1 MRPAGLFLRDQ
12 GSPGSFLRRK
22 GGAAMAYYQYC
33 MVQFRE
39 KGTAYAYLTGG
50 VPLEAGAFVIVPVG
64 RYGAKRLGR
73 VTEVFICTEQDA
85 PYPPERTKFVL
96 RRAAETAFPE
106 RDAPS
111 KRVSQRDALQ
121 ESAPQAAQKN
131 APPGPLDASAR
142 KRPAASVGP
151 AATPGIEQSAQA
163 CDCQRAEDLA
173 VRAQGAGA
181 VGRTEQAVSEQAVPE
196 EAPQL
201 DRAQAAK
208 PRDLPGVILDTLPGP
223 ILDTLPGPIL
233 DTLPQPIR
241 LKEPAWKT
249 AASSLSKAAPRAVA
263 QEASGSPQDAG
274 EKAAVPNGAGTPKG
288 WRRWLLL
295 AATLG
300 VFLFVL
306 LRPAPEPKHAEDHE
320 LFARWE
326 AEWEAEQQ
334 AKKAEIQAMRDAG
347 LPYVGMP
354 ESEIGTTP
362 VLGSYGVVQH
372 LLNHN
377 TGWEG
382 RLKRTRYLWFTT
394 GRELIFTAVCLNGY
408 VSEVQEE
415 SGYWQDHTL
424 LVPVVK
430 PDTHATYYY
439 NDDDDDS
446 GSLRDEYDSPEDL
459 YEENPDDYEDLDDA
473 WDAWEND

>member
-39 KGTAYAYLTGG
+39 KGAAYAYLTGG
-50 VPLEAGAFVIVPVG
+50 VPLEVGAFVIVPVG
-64 RYGAKRLGR
+64 RYGAEKLGR
-73 VTEVFICTEQDA
+73 VTEVFVCTEQDA

-96 RRAAETAFPE
+96 RRAAETAFPK
-106 RDAPS
+106 RDATS
-111 KRVSQRDALQ
+111 KRVPQKDALQ

-131 APPGPLDASAR
+131 APLGSLEASAR

-151 AATPGIEQSAQA
+151 AETPGIEQSAQA
-163 CDCQRAEDLA
+163 CDRQRAADLA
-173 VRAQGAGA
+173 VRTQGAGA
-181 VGRTEQAVSEQAVPE
+181 VGRTEQAASEQAATE
-196 EAPQL
+196 KAPQL

-208 PRDLPGVILDTLPGP
+208 PRDLPE
-223 ILDTLPGPIL
+223 PIL
-233 DTLPQPIR
+233 DTLPQPVR
-241 LKEPAWKT
+241 LKEPAGN
-249 AASSLSKAAPRAVA
+249 AAAFRPSKAVAPRAA
-263 QEASGSPQDAG
+263 ASGSSRGAG
-274 EKAAVPNGAGTPKG
+274 AEAAAPNGARAPKKR
-288 WRRWLLL
+288 WQRWLLL
-295 AATLG
+295 AAALG

-306 LRPAPEPKHAEDHE
+306 LRPDPETKPAVDPDWA
-320 LFARWE
+320 ARWE
-326 AEWEAEQQ
+326 AEQEAEQR
-334 AKKAEIQAMRDAG
+334 AKEAEIQAMRDAG

-394 GRELIFTAVCLNGY
+394 GRELIFTAICLNGY

-430 PDTHATYYY
+430 PDAYPTYYY
-439 NDDDDDS
+439 SDDDDDS

>member
-1 MRPAGLFLRDQ
+1 
-12 GSPGSFLRRK
+12 
-22 GGAAMAYYQYC
+22 MAYYQYC

-39 KGTAYAYLTGG
+39 KGAAYAYLTGG

-64 RYGAKRLGR
+64 RYGAEKLGR

-96 RRAAETAFPE
+96 RRAAETNVP
-106 RDAPS
+106 P
-111 KRVSQRDALQ
+111 KRVPQRDALQ
-121 ESAPQAAQKN
+121 ENAPQETQSN
-131 APPGPLDASAR
+131 APPGPAEE
-142 KRPAASVGP
+142 PAASGRDALGAV
-151 AATPGIEQSAQA
+151 AQA
-163 CDCQRAEDLA
+163 A
-173 VRAQGAGA
+173 
-181 VGRTEQAVSEQAVPE
+181 PE

-208 PRDLPGVILDTLPGP
+208 PRDLPGV

-274 EKAAVPNGAGTPKG
+274 EKAAVPNGAGTPKR

-300 VFLFVL
+300 AFLFVL

-415 SGYWQDHTL
+415 SGYWQAHTL

-439 NDDDDDS
+439 NDDDDS

>member
-39 KGTAYAYLTGG
+39 KGAAYAYLTGG
-50 VPLEAGAFVIVPVG
+50 VPLEAGAFVVVPVG
-64 RYGAKRLGR
+64 RFGAKRLGR

-106 RDAPS
+106 RDVPS
-111 KRVSQRDALQ
+111 KRVPQKGVLQ

-131 APPGPLDASAR
+131 APLGSLEASAR

-163 CDCQRAEDLA
+163 CDRQRAADLA
-173 VRAQGAGA
+173 VRTQGAGA
-181 VGRTEQAVSEQAVPE
+181 VGRTEQAASEQAAPE

-208 PRDLPGVILDTLPGP
+208 PQD
-223 ILDTLPGPIL
+223 LPGPIL

-274 EKAAVPNGAGTPKG
+274 EKAAVPNGAGKPKR
-288 WRRWLLL
+288 WQRWLLL

-300 VFLFVL
+300 AFLFVL
-306 LRPAPEPKHAEDHE
+306 LRPAPESKHAEDHE

-415 SGYWQDHTL
+415 SGYWRDHTL

-430 PDTHATYYY
+430 PDTHATFYY

>member
-1 MRPAGLFLRDQ
+1 MRPAGLLLRDQ
-12 GSPGSFLRRK
+12 GSPGSFLRQK

-111 KRVSQRDALQ
+111 KRMSQKGVLQ
-121 ESAPQAAQKN
+121 ESAPQVAQKN
-131 APPGPLDASAR
+131 APL
-142 KRPAASVGP
+142 RPAAEP
-151 AATPGIEQSAQA
+151 AASGRDALGAVAQA
-163 CDCQRAEDLA
+163 A
-173 VRAQGAGA
+173 
-181 VGRTEQAVSEQAVPE
+181 PE

-201 DRAQAAK
+201 DQAQAAK
-208 PRDLPGVILDTLPGP
+208 PRDLPGP

-274 EKAAVPNGAGTPKG
+274 EKAAVPNGAGTPKR

-300 VFLFVL
+300 AFLFVL
-306 LRPAPEPKHAEDHE
+306 LRPAPESKHAEDHE

>member
-39 KGTAYAYLTGG
+39 KGAAYAYLTGG

-64 RYGAKRLGR
+64 RYGAEKLGR
-73 VTEVFICTEQDA
+73 VTEVFVCAEQDA

-96 RRAAETAFPE
+96 RRAAETAFPQ
-106 RDAPS
+106 RNVPP
-111 KRVSQRDALQ
+111 KRVPQRDALQ
-121 ESAPQAAQKN
+121 ENAPQETQSN
-131 APPGPLDASAR
+131 APPGPAEE
-142 KRPAASVGP
+142 PAASGRD
-151 AATPGIEQSAQA
+151 A
-163 CDCQRAEDLA
+163 L
-173 VRAQGAGA
+173 GA
-181 VGRTEQAVSEQAVPE
+181 VAQAVPE

-263 QEASGSPQDAG
+263 QDASGSPQDAG
-274 EKAAVPNGAGTPKG
+274 EKAAVPNGAGKPKR
-288 WRRWLLL
+288 WQRWLLL

-300 VFLFVL
+300 AFLFVL
-306 LRPAPEPKHAEDHE
+306 LRPAPESKHAEDHE

-394 GRELIFTAVCLNGY
+394 GRECIFTAICLNGY

>member
-1 MRPAGLFLRDQ
+1 M
-12 GSPGSFLRRK
+12 
-22 GGAAMAYYQYC
+22 
-33 MVQFRE
+33 
-39 KGTAYAYLTGG
+39 
-50 VPLEAGAFVIVPVG
+50 GAFVIVPVG
-64 RYGAKRLGR
+64 RYGAEKLGR
-73 VTEVFICTEQDA
+73 VTEVFVCTEQDA
-85 PYPPERTKFVL
+85 PYPPGRTKFVL

-106 RDAPS
+106 RDVPS
-111 KRVSQRDALQ
+111 KRVPQKGVLQ

-131 APPGPLDASAR
+131 APLGSLEASAR

-151 AATPGIEQSAQA
+151 AETPGIEQSAQA
-163 CDCQRAEDLA
+163 CDRQRAADLA
-173 VRAQGAGA
+173 VRTQGAGA
-181 VGRTEQAVSEQAVPE
+181 VGRTEQAASEQAAPE

-208 PRDLPGVILDTLPGP
+208 PRDLPE
-223 ILDTLPGPIL
+223 PIL
-233 DTLPQPIR
+233 DTLPQPVR
-241 LKEPAWKT
+241 LKEPAGN
-249 AASSLSKAAPRAVA
+249 AAAFRPSKAVAPRAA
-263 QEASGSPQDAG
+263 ASGSSRGAG
-274 EKAAVPNGAGTPKG
+274 AEAAAPNGARAPKKR
-288 WRRWLLL
+288 WQRWLLL
-295 AATLG
+295 AAALG

-306 LRPAPEPKHAEDHE
+306 LLPDPETKPAVDPDWA
-320 LFARWE
+320 ARWE
-326 AEWEAEQQ
+326 AEQEAEQR
-334 AKKAEIQAMRDAG
+334 AKEA
-347 LPYVGMP
+347 
-354 ESEIGTTP
+354 EIGTTP

-415 SGYWQDHTL
+415 SGYWRDHTL

-430 PDTHATYYY
+430 PDAYPTYYY
-439 NDDDDDS
+439 SDDDDDS

>member
-1 MRPAGLFLRDQ
+1 
-12 GSPGSFLRRK
+12 
-22 GGAAMAYYQYC
+22 MAYYQYC

-50 VPLEAGAFVIVPVG
+50 VPLEAGAFVIAPVG

-111 KRVSQRDALQ
+111 KRVSQKEVLQ

-151 AATPGIEQSAQA
+151 AATPDIEQSAQA
-163 CDCQRAEDLA
+163 CDCQRAEDLE

-181 VGRTEQAVSEQAVPE
+181 VGRTEQTVSEQAAPE

-201 DRAQAAK
+201 DRVQAAK
-208 PRDLPGVILDTLPGP
+208 PRDLPGV

-306 LRPAPEPKHAEDHE
+306 LRPAPESKHAEDHE

-394 GRELIFTAVCLNGY
+394 GRELIFTAICLNGY

-439 NDDDDDS
+439 DDDDS
-446 GSLRDEYDSPEDL
+446 SSLRDEYDSPEDL

>member
-1 MRPAGLFLRDQ
+1 
-12 GSPGSFLRRK
+12 
-22 GGAAMAYYQYC
+22 MAYYQYC

-39 KGTAYAYLTGG
+39 KGAAYAYLTGG
-50 VPLEAGAFVIVPVG
+50 VPLEAGAFVVVPVG
-64 RYGAKRLGR
+64 RFGAKRLGR

-96 RRAAETAFPE
+96 HRAAETAFPQ
-106 RDAPS
+106 RNVPP
-111 KRVSQRDALQ
+111 KRVPQRDALQ
-121 ESAPQAAQKN
+121 ENAPQAAQSN
-131 APPGPLDASAR
+131 APPGPAEE
-142 KRPAASVGP
+142 PAASGRDALGAV
-151 AATPGIEQSAQA
+151 AQA
-163 CDCQRAEDLA
+163 A
-173 VRAQGAGA
+173 
-181 VGRTEQAVSEQAVPE
+181 PE

-208 PRDLPGVILDTLPGP
+208 PQD
-223 ILDTLPGPIL
+223 LPGPIL

-274 EKAAVPNGAGTPKG
+274 EKAAVPNGAGKPKR
-288 WRRWLLL
+288 WQRWLLL

-300 VFLFVL
+300 AFLFVL
-306 LRPAPEPKHAEDHE
+306 LRPAPESKHAEDHE

-415 SGYWQDHTL
+415 SGYWQAHTL

-439 NDDDDDS
+439 NDDDDS

>member
-50 VPLEAGAFVIVPVG
+50 VPLEAGAFVVVPVG
-64 RYGAKRLGR
+64 RFGAKRLGR

-96 RRAAETAFPE
+96 RRAAETAFPQ
-106 RDAPS
+106 RNVPP
-111 KRVSQRDALQ
+111 KRVPQRDALQ
-121 ESAPQAAQKN
+121 ENAPQAAQSN
-131 APPGPLDASAR
+131 APPGPAEE
-142 KRPAASVGP
+142 PAASGRDALGAV
-151 AATPGIEQSAQA
+151 AQA
-163 CDCQRAEDLA
+163 A
-173 VRAQGAGA
+173 
-181 VGRTEQAVSEQAVPE
+181 SE

-208 PRDLPGVILDTLPGP
+208 PRDLPGV

-274 EKAAVPNGAGTPKG
+274 EKAAVPNGAGTPKR
-288 WRRWLLL
+288 WQRWLLL

-300 VFLFVL
+300 AFLFVL
-306 LRPAPEPKHAEDHE
+306 LRPAPESKHAEDHE

-415 SGYWQDHTL
+415 SGYWRDHTL

>member
-1 MRPAGLFLRDQ
+1 
-12 GSPGSFLRRK
+12 
-22 GGAAMAYYQYC
+22 MAYYQYC
-33 MVQFRE
+33 MVQFHE

-50 VPLEAGAFVIVPVG
+50 VPLETGAFVIVPVG

-111 KRVSQRDALQ
+111 KRVPQKEVLQ

-151 AATPGIEQSAQA
+151 AAMPDIEQSAQA
-163 CDCQRAEDLA
+163 CDRQRAADLA
-173 VRAQGAGA
+173 VRTQGAGA
-181 VGRTEQAVSEQAVPE
+181 VGRTEQAASEQAAPE

-208 PRDLPGVILDTLPGP
+208 PRDLPGV

-263 QEASGSPQDAG
+263 QEVSGSPQDAG
-274 EKAAVPNGAGTPKG
+274 EKAAVPNGAGTPKR

-300 VFLFVL
+300 AFLFVL
-306 LRPAPEPKHAEDHE
+306 LRPAPESKHAEDHE

-362 VLGSYGVVQH
+362 VLGSYGVVRH

-415 SGYWQDHTL
+415 SGDWRDHTL

>member
-39 KGTAYAYLTGG
+39 KGAAYAYLTGG
-50 VPLEAGAFVIVPVG
+50 VPLEAGAFVVVPVG
-64 RYGAKRLGR
+64 RFGAEKLGR

-96 RRAAETAFPE
+96 RRAAETAFPK
-106 RDAPS
+106 RDATS
-111 KRVSQRDALQ
+111 KRVPQKDALQ
-121 ESAPQAAQKN
+121 ENAQETQEN
-131 APPGPLDASAR
+131 APPV
-142 KRPAASVGP
+142 PAARAAACAST
-151 AATPGIEQSAQA
+151 ATPDIERT
-163 CDCQRAEDLA
+163 CDRQGAEDLA
-173 VRAQGAGA
+173 VCAQGAA
-181 VGRTEQAVSEQAVPE
+181 RMAQAAPE

-208 PRDLPGVILDTLPGP
+208 PRDLPE
-223 ILDTLPGPIL
+223 PIL
-233 DTLPQPIR
+233 DTLPQPVR
-241 LKEPAWKT
+241 LKEPAGNAT
-249 AASSLSKAAPRAVA
+249 AFRPSKAVAPRAA
-263 QEASGSPQDAG
+263 ASGSSRGAG
-274 EKAAVPNGAGTPKG
+274 AEAAAPNGARAPKK
-288 WRRWLLL
+288 RWQRWMLL
-295 AATLG
+295 AAALG

-306 LRPAPEPKHAEDHE
+306 LRPDPETKPAVDPDWA
-320 LFARWE
+320 ARWE
-326 AEWEAEQQ
+326 AEQEAEQR
-334 AKKAEIQAMRDAG
+334 AKEAEIQAMRDAG

>member
-50 VPLEAGAFVIVPVG
+50 VPLEAGAFVVVPVG
-64 RYGAKRLGR
+64 RFGAKRLGR

-106 RDAPS
+106 RHAPS
-111 KRVSQRDALQ
+111 KRVSQRDVLQ
-121 ESAPQAAQKN
+121 ENAPQAAQSN
-131 APPGPLDASAR
+131 APPV
-142 KRPAASVGP
+142 PAAE
-151 AATPGIEQSAQA
+151 AAAFGRDA
-163 CDCQRAEDLA
+163 L
-173 VRAQGAGA
+173 GA
-181 VGRTEQAVSEQAVPE
+181 VVQAAPE

-208 PRDLPGVILDTLPGP
+208 PRDLPGV

-274 EKAAVPNGAGTPKG
+274 EKAAVPNGAGKPKR
-288 WRRWLLL
+288 WQRWLLL

-300 VFLFVL
+300 AFLFVL
-306 LRPAPEPKHAEDHE
+306 LRPAPESKHAEDHE

>member
-1 MRPAGLFLRDQ
+1 
-12 GSPGSFLRRK
+12 
-22 GGAAMAYYQYC
+22 MAYYQYC

-39 KGTAYAYLTGG
+39 KGAAYAYLTGG
-50 VPLEAGAFVIVPVG
+50 VPLEAGAFVVVPVG
-64 RYGAKRLGR
+64 RFGAKRLGR

-106 RDAPS
+106 RHAPS
-111 KRVSQRDALQ
+111 KRVSQRDVLQ
-121 ESAPQAAQKN
+121 ENAPQAAQSN
-131 APPGPLDASAR
+131 APPV
-142 KRPAASVGP
+142 PAAE
-151 AATPGIEQSAQA
+151 AAAFGRDA
-163 CDCQRAEDLA
+163 L
-173 VRAQGAGA
+173 GA
-181 VGRTEQAVSEQAVPE
+181 VVQAAPE

-208 PRDLPGVILDTLPGP
+208 PQDLPGV

-274 EKAAVPNGAGTPKG
+274 EKAAVPNGAGTPKR

-306 LRPAPEPKHAEDHE
+306 LRPAPEPKPAEDHE

-362 VLGSYGVVQH
+362 VLGNYGVNQH
-372 LLNHN
+372 KQVYQTNWDG
-377 TGWEG
+377 GWQVLEQS
-382 RLKRTRYLWFTT
+382 TYLWFTT
-394 GRELIFTAVCLNGY
+394 GRKCIFTAICLNGY

-415 SGYWQDHTL
+415 SGYWQAHTL

>member
-39 KGTAYAYLTGG
+39 NGAPYAYLTGG

-64 RYGAKRLGR
+64 QYGAEKLGR
-73 VTEVFICTEQDA
+73 VTEVFLCTEQDA

-96 RRAAETAFPE
+96 RKAAETAFPK

-111 KRVSQRDALQ
+111 KRVPQKDARQ
-121 ESAPQAAQKN
+121 ENAQETQEN
-131 APPGPLDASAR
+131 APPGPAARAAACAS
-142 KRPAASVGP
+142 P
-151 AATPGIEQSAQA
+151 ATPDIERT
-163 CDCQRAEDLA
+163 CDRQGAEDLA
-173 VRAQGAGA
+173 VCAQGAG
-181 VGRTEQAVSEQAVPE
+181 RTAQAATEK
-196 EAPQL
+196 APQL

-208 PRDLPGVILDTLPGP
+208 PRDLPGPV
-223 ILDTLPGPIL
+223 LDTLPGPIL
-233 DTLPQPIR
+233 DTLPQPVR
-241 LKEPAWKT
+241 LKEPAGKAVAFRTSKT
-249 AASSLSKAAPRAVA
+249 VAPKAAAR
-263 QEASGSPQDAG
+263 EASESPRGAG
-274 EKAAVPNGAGTPKG
+274 AEAAAPNGARAPKRRWG
-288 WRRWLLL
+288 RWLLL
-295 AATLG
+295 AAALG

-306 LRPAPEPKHAEDHE
+306 LRPAPETKPAVDPDWA
-320 LFARWE
+320 ARWE
-326 AEWEAEQQ
+326 AEQEAEQQ
-334 AKKAEIQAMRDAG
+334 AKEAEIQAMRDAG

-362 VLGSYGVVQH
+362 VLGSYGVVRHKQVYRD
-372 LLNHN
+372 NWDG
-377 TGWEG
+377 GWRVLEQS
-382 RLKRTRYLWFTT
+382 TYLWFTT
-394 GRELIFTAVCLNGY
+394 GQARIFTAICLNGY

-415 SGYWQDHTL
+415 SGYWRDHTL

-439 NDDDDDS
+439 NDDDDDDS
-446 GSLRDEYDSPEDL
+446 GTLRDEYDSPEDL

>member
-1 MRPAGLFLRDQ
+1 
-12 GSPGSFLRRK
+12 
-22 GGAAMAYYQYC
+22 MAYYQYC

-39 KGTAYAYLTGG
+39 KGAAYAYLTGG
-50 VPLEAGAFVIVPVG
+50 VPLEAGAFVVVPVG
-64 RYGAKRLGR
+64 RFGAKRLGR

-96 RRAAETAFPE
+96 HRAAETAFPQ
-106 RDAPS
+106 RNVPP
-111 KRVSQRDALQ
+111 KRVPQRDALQ
-121 ESAPQAAQKN
+121 ENAPQETQSN
-131 APPGPLDASAR
+131 APPGPAEE
-142 KRPAASVGP
+142 PAASGRDALGAV
-151 AATPGIEQSAQA
+151 AQA
-163 CDCQRAEDLA
+163 A
-173 VRAQGAGA
+173 
-181 VGRTEQAVSEQAVPE
+181 PE

-208 PRDLPGVILDTLPGP
+208 PRDLPGV

-274 EKAAVPNGAGTPKG
+274 EKAAVPNGAGTPKR

-300 VFLFVL
+300 AFLFVL

-415 SGYWQDHTL
+415 SGYWQDSYPPGARRQAGHPRDVL
-424 LVPVVK
+424 LQ
-430 PDTHATYYY
+430 
-439 NDDDDDS
+439 
-446 GSLRDEYDSPEDL
+446 RRR
-459 YEENPDDYEDLDDA
+459 
-473 WDAWEND
+473 

>member
-1 MRPAGLFLRDQ
+1 
-12 GSPGSFLRRK
+12 
-22 GGAAMAYYQYC
+22 MAYYQYC

-39 KGTAYAYLTGG
+39 KGAAYAYLTGG
-50 VPLEAGAFVIVPVG
+50 VPLEVGAFVIVPVG
-64 RYGAKRLGR
+64 RFGAKRLGR

-106 RDAPS
+106 RDVPS
-111 KRVSQRDALQ
+111 KRVPQKDALQ
-121 ESAPQAAQKN
+121 ENAQETQEN
-131 APPGPLDASAR
+131 APPV
-142 KRPAASVGP
+142 PAARAAACAST
-151 AATPGIEQSAQA
+151 ATPDIERT
-163 CDCQRAEDLA
+163 CDRQGAEDLA
-173 VRAQGAGA
+173 VCAQGAA
-181 VGRTEQAVSEQAVPE
+181 RMAQAATEK
-196 EAPQL
+196 APQL

-208 PRDLPGVILDTLPGP
+208 PRDLPE
-223 ILDTLPGPIL
+223 PIL
-233 DTLPQPIR
+233 DTLPQPVR
-241 LKEPAWKT
+241 LKEPAGN
-249 AASSLSKAAPRAVA
+249 AAAFRPSKAVAPRAA
-263 QEASGSPQDAG
+263 ASGSSRGAG
-274 EKAAVPNGAGTPKG
+274 AEAAAPNGARAPKKR
-288 WRRWLLL
+288 WQRWLLL

-306 LRPAPEPKHAEDHE
+306 LRPDPETKPAVDPDWA
-320 LFARWE
+320 ARWE
-326 AEWEAEQQ
+326 AEQEAEQR
-334 AKKAEIQAMRDAG
+334 AKEAEIQAMRDAG

>member
-1 MRPAGLFLRDQ
+1 
-12 GSPGSFLRRK
+12 
-22 GGAAMAYYQYC
+22 MAYYQYC

-39 KGTAYAYLTGG
+39 KGAAYAYLTGG

-64 RYGAKRLGR
+64 RFGAKRLGR

-96 RRAAETAFPE
+96 RRAAETAFPQ
-106 RDAPS
+106 RNVPP
-111 KRVSQRDALQ
+111 KRVPQRDALQ
-121 ESAPQAAQKN
+121 ENAPQETQSN
-131 APPGPLDASAR
+131 APPGPAEE
-142 KRPAASVGP
+142 PAASGRDALGAV
-151 AATPGIEQSAQA
+151 AQA
-163 CDCQRAEDLA
+163 A
-173 VRAQGAGA
+173 
-181 VGRTEQAVSEQAVPE
+181 PE

-208 PRDLPGVILDTLPGP
+208 PRDLPGV

-274 EKAAVPNGAGTPKG
+274 EKAAVPNGAGTPKR

-300 VFLFVL
+300 AFLFVL

-415 SGYWQDHTL
+415 SGYWQAHTL

-439 NDDDDDS
+439 NDDDDS

>member
-33 MVQFRE
+33 MVQFHE

-50 VPLEAGAFVIVPVG
+50 VPLETGAFVIVPVG

-111 KRVSQRDALQ
+111 KRVSQKEVLQ

-131 APPGPLDASAR
+131 APLGSLEASAR

-151 AATPGIEQSAQA
+151 AETPGIEQSAQA
-163 CDCQRAEDLA
+163 CDRQRAADLA
-173 VRAQGAGA
+173 VRTQGAGA
-181 VGRTEQAVSEQAVPE
+181 VGRTEQAASEQAAPE

-208 PRDLPGVILDTLPGP
+208 PQD
-223 ILDTLPGPIL
+223 LPGPIL

-263 QEASGSPQDAG
+263 QEVSGSPQDAG
-274 EKAAVPNGAGTPKG
+274 EKVAVPNGAGTPKR

-300 VFLFVL
+300 AFLFVL

-362 VLGSYGVVQH
+362 VLGNYGVNQH
-372 LLNHN
+372 KQVYQ
-377 TGWEG
+377 TSWDGGWQVLEQS
-382 RLKRTRYLWFTT
+382 TYLWFTT
-394 GRELIFTAVCLNGY
+394 GRKCIFTAICLNGY

-415 SGYWQDHTL
+415 SGYWQAHTL

-439 NDDDDDS
+439 DDDDS
-446 GSLRDEYDSPEDL
+446 SLRDEYDSPEDL
-459 YEENPDDYEDLDDA
+459 YEENPDDYEDLNDA

>member
-39 KGTAYAYLTGG
+39 NGAPYAYLTGG

-73 VTEVFICTEQDA
+73 VTEVFLCTEQDA

-96 RRAAETAFPE
+96 RKAAETAFPK
-106 RDAPS
+106 RDVPS
-111 KRVSQRDALQ
+111 KRVPQKDARQ
-121 ESAPQAAQKN
+121 ENAQETQEN
-131 APPGPLDASAR
+131 APPGPAARAAACAS
-142 KRPAASVGP
+142 P
-151 AATPGIEQSAQA
+151 ATPDIERT
-163 CDCQRAEDLA
+163 CDRQGAEDLA
-173 VRAQGAGA
+173 VCAQGAG
-181 VGRTEQAVSEQAVPE
+181 RTAQAATEK
-196 EAPQL
+196 APQL

-208 PRDLPGVILDTLPGP
+208 PRDLPGTV
-223 ILDTLPGPIL
+223 LDTLPGPIL
-233 DTLPQPIR
+233 DTLPQPVR
-241 LKEPAWKT
+241 LKEPVGKAAAFRPSKAVVPRA
-249 AASSLSKAAPRAVA
+249 AASGSSKAAAREAPGAPR
-263 QEASGSPQDAG
+263 GAG
-274 EKAAVPNGAGTPKG
+274 ANAAAPNGAPKRR
-288 WRRWLLL
+288 WQRWLLL
-295 AATLG
+295 AAALG

-306 LRPAPEPKHAEDHE
+306 LREEPETKPAVDPDWA
-320 LFARWE
+320 ARWE
-326 AEWEAEQQ
+326 AEREAEQR
-334 AKKAEIQAMRDAG
+334 AEEAEIQAMRDAG

-362 VLGSYGVVQH
+362 VLGSYGVVRHKQVCRD
-372 LLNHN
+372 NWDG
-377 TGWEG
+377 GWRVLEQS
-382 RLKRTRYLWFTT
+382 TYLWFTT
-394 GRELIFTAVCLNGY
+394 GQARIFTAICLNGY

-415 SGYWQDHTL
+415 SGYWRDHTL

>member
-1 MRPAGLFLRDQ
+1 
-12 GSPGSFLRRK
+12 
-22 GGAAMAYYQYC
+22 MAYYQYC

-96 RRAAETAFPE
+96 HRAAETAFPE

-111 KRVSQRDALQ
+111 KRMSQKGVLQ

-131 APPGPLDASAR
+131 APLGSLEASAR

-163 CDCQRAEDLA
+163 CDRQRAADLA
-173 VRAQGAGA
+173 VRTQGAGA
-181 VGRTEQAVSEQAVPE
+181 VGRTEQAASEQVAPE

-208 PRDLPGVILDTLPGP
+208 PQD
-223 ILDTLPGPIL
+223 LPGPIL

-274 EKAAVPNGAGTPKG
+274 EKAAVPNGAGKPKR
-288 WRRWLLL
+288 WQRWLLL

-300 VFLFVL
+300 AFLFVL
-306 LRPAPEPKHAEDHE
+306 LRPAPESKHAEDHE

-362 VLGSYGVVQH
+362 VLGSYGVVRHKQVYQDSWDG
-372 LLNHN
+372 
-377 TGWEG
+377 GWQVLEQV
-382 RLKRTRYLWFTT
+382 TYLWFTT
-394 GRELIFTAVCLNGY
+394 GRECIFTAICLNGY

-415 SGYWQDHTL
+415 SGYWRDHTL
-424 LVPVVK
+424 LVSVVK

>member
-39 KGTAYAYLTGG
+39 KGAAYAYLTGG

-64 RYGAKRLGR
+64 RFGAKRLGR

-96 RRAAETAFPE
+96 HRAAETAFPQ
-106 RDAPS
+106 RNVPP
-111 KRVSQRDALQ
+111 KRVPQRDALQ
-121 ESAPQAAQKN
+121 ENAPQETQSN
-131 APPGPLDASAR
+131 APPGPAEE
-142 KRPAASVGP
+142 PAASGRDALGAV
-151 AATPGIEQSAQA
+151 AQA
-163 CDCQRAEDLA
+163 A
-173 VRAQGAGA
+173 
-181 VGRTEQAVSEQAVPE
+181 PE

-208 PRDLPGVILDTLPGP
+208 PRDLPGV

-274 EKAAVPNGAGTPKG
+274 EKAAVPNGAGTPKR
-288 WRRWLLL
+288 WQRWLLL

-300 VFLFVL
+300 AFLFVL
-306 LRPAPEPKHAEDHE
+306 LRPAPESKHAEDHE

-415 SGYWQDHTL
+415 SGYWRDHTL